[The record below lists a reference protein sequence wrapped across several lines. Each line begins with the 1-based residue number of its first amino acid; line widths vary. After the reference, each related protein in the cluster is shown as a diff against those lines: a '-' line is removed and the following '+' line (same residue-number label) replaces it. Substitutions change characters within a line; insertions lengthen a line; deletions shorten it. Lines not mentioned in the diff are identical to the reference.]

1 MAVFQKGITEE
12 SNQANHE
19 REQQEILQSVKIAPT
34 NVHSEV
40 IPGAED
46 Y

>member
-1 MAVFQKGITEE
+1 MAVFQKGIKEE
-12 SNQANHE
+12 RNQANHG

-34 NVHSEV
+34 S
-40 IPGAED
+40 